1 MNNESIS
8 TLISTSKGNE
18 SNICQI
24 HAIRDGHEEAVFCR
38 LGYSESDAVH
48 IASVTKGVMALLTG
62 IAIDRGFIAGVDEKV
77 LSFYPDY
84 SVKKGEKTIHEVT
97 LRHLL
102 TMTARKFQR
111 GSIQLSNEQK
121 SKKE

>member
-38 LGYSESDAVH
+38 PGYSESDAVH

-102 TMTARKFQR
+102 TMTAPYKYRTEPWTK
-111 GSIQLSNEQK
+111 K